1 MRVMGR
7 VHWLAAGLIAT
18 ALHVAALVDSET
30 SFHGDVSPP
39 TGPAIES
46 AASLAGI
53 VGAPVE
59 IEADDVSEE
68 MVEATTEAVTETH
81 APREV
86 EPEPA
91 TDAVEVE
98 NTQAEATAEV
108 TGADPPEVTS
118 QSALSISESAVDA
131 PAVPSVDE
139 LKEHREAEE
148 IAPQLARPAA
158 APLPIQEIE
167 PPEPPKAKPARNR
180 PKQSSRKAAAAPRGN
195 ADRGSAGP
203 SAGGREGRSTA
214 SAGAISSY
222 AAQVRAR
229 ILARRPYADG
239 TQGTTVIN
247 FGLSSTG
254 RLRYASVS
262 RSSGNRTLDARALAA
277 VRGTSFPAPPNG
289 ALSGQLQ
296 FSIPFHFR

>member
-7 VHWLAAGLIAT
+7 VHWLAAGLVAT
-18 ALHVAALVDSET
+18 ALHVAALVASET
-30 SFHGDVSPP
+30 SFDGDVSPP
-39 TGPAIES
+39 AGPAIES

-59 IEADDVSEE
+59 IEADDVREE
-68 MVEATTEAVTETH
+68 TVEATTEVVTETH

-91 TDAVEVE
+91 TDAVAIEYTE
-98 NTQAEATAEV
+98 AEATAEV
-108 TGADPPEVTS
+108 TETETPEVIS
-118 QSALSISESAVDA
+118 QRALSISESALNA

-139 LKEHREAEE
+139 LEELREAEE
-148 IAPQLARPAA
+148 IAPQPARPAA
-158 APLPIQEIE
+158 APLPIQEME
-167 PPEPPKAKPARNR
+167 PPEPPKAKPARHR
-180 PKQSSRKAAAAPRGN
+180 PKQSSRTAAAAPRGN
-195 ADRGSAGP
+195 ADRGSAGS
-203 SAGGREGRSTA
+203 SAGGQGGRSTA
-214 SAGAISSY
+214 SAGAISTY

-247 FGLSSTG
+247 FGLSPTG

-262 RSSGNRTLDARALAA
+262 RSSGNRALDAIALAA
-277 VRGTSFPAPPNG
+277 VRGTSFPTPPNG